1 MSHRPKKH
9 LQLVFAR
16 SRASEEPI
24 GESQQEPSSVD
35 EVGKSL
41 RQQRV
46 EVGGGV
52 AAKITGKKTL
62 SDYSSTSKDV
72 MDDGRMCLW

>member
-9 LQLVFAR
+9 LQLVFVC
-16 SRASEEPI
+16 SRANEELI

-35 EVGKSL
+35 EVGKTL

-52 AAKITGKKTL
+52 AATITGKKNEVT
-62 SDYSSTSKDV
+62 TVPHQK
-72 MDDGRMCLW
+72 M

>member
-1 MSHRPKKH
+1 MSHRPKIH
-9 LQLVFAR
+9 LQLVFVC
-16 SRASEEPI
+16 SRASEELI

-35 EVGKSL
+35 EVGKTL

-52 AAKITGKKTL
+52 GCHNYWGKKNELT
-62 SDYSSTSKDV
+62 TVPHQK
-72 MDDGRMCLW
+72 M